1 MSNPPYLVGAV
12 ANFMI
17 GRSLKKGPPITHLK
31 LQKLVYISYGFYIA
45 QTKNKL
51 FNERIEAWPYGPV
64 VPDLYH
70 EFKRFESFPIR
81 KWSVNHNYS
90 TGKFEFPLVR
100 KDDYESL
107 TILEFTWTRYG
118 GLSSKRLVDI
128 THASGTPW
136 KITIDQKQR
145 CIEDDL
151 IREHFNKI
159 LDDAWKSSTQTS
171 PLATQQR

>member
-1 MSNPPYLVGAV
+1 MSSPPYPVGAV

-17 GRSLKKGPPITHLK
+17 GRSLKKGPPITHLQ

-45 QTKNKL
+45 RTNNKL

-64 VPDLYH
+64 VPELYH

-81 KWSVNHNYS
+81 NWSANHNYS

-100 KDDYESL
+100 EDDYDSL
-107 TILEFTWTRYG
+107 TVLEFTWVRYG
-118 GLSSKRLVDI
+118 GLSANRLVDI
-128 THASGTPW
+128 THAAGTPW
-136 KITIDQKQR
+136 RVTIDQNRTQ
-145 CIEDDL
+145 ITDDL

-159 LDDAWKSSTQTS
+159 LDDDWKSSAQAS
-171 PLATQQR
+171 